1 MKLAYP
7 IVLKDALHNCA
18 KRNIRGTEDATYGRG
33 ILIGAVSAVMA
44 INGANW
50 AEAFALVKEH
60 LPADLAEECLPNG
73 WGN

>member
-7 IVLKDALHNCA
+7 IVLKDALHNCS
-18 KRNIRGTEDATYGRG
+18 KRNIRGTEDARYGKG
-33 ILIGAVSAVMA
+33 VVLGAVSAIMA

-50 AEAFALVKEH
+50 QEAWDLVKEH
-60 LPADLAEECLPNG
+60 LPADLSEECLPNG

>member
-7 IVLKDALHNCA
+7 IVLKDALHNCS
-18 KRNIRGTEDATYGRG
+18 KREIRHMGDERYGKG
-33 ILIGAVSAVMA
+33 VVLGAVSAIMA

-50 AEAFALVKEH
+50 AEAWALVKEH

-73 WGN
+73 WSN